1 MKTVKNLLLVL
12 LAAVSLMSC
21 SKEEQA
27 GLSIIDNYILVK
39 KELKEGNV
47 ITGIDICPS
56 PWAFQ
61 PEGYL
66 FINLYGGENGN
77 CDLISEYYMSYT
89 NTDTTLDICLTSGQ
103 CEYYN
108 IEPYLEGGLKLTS
121 LINDDG
127 FETLYYLIL
136 TN

>member
-1 MKTVKNLLLVL
+1 MKTAKNLLLVL

-27 GLSIIDNYILVK
+27 GFSIINNYILVK
-39 KELKEGNV
+39 QDIKQGNV
-47 ITGIDICPS
+47 ITSVDICPS

-66 FINLYGGENGN
+66 FVNLYGGEDGN
-77 CDLISEYYMSYT
+77 CDLITEYYSSYT
-89 NTDTTLDICLTSGQ
+89 NTATTLDICLRSGQ

-121 LINDDG
+121 LIDDDG
-127 FETLYYLIL
+127 YETVYYLIL